1 MKLKMEEKAL
11 LFKIRTKKDS
21 AAFGE
26 LYNLYVEKIYRFVFF
41 KINNKEETED
51 ITSDVFLKVWNYLI
65 ENRKKEIGSFTG
77 LIYRIARNS
86 IIDFYRQRA
95 KRQECS
101 LDSVVLLAD
110 DKNYEKVE
118 IDIEVEKIMIVVK
131 RMKQEY
137 QEVILHRFVEELT
150 TSEISSI
157 LDKSKTNV
165 RVTLHRAT
173 KKLQELLEQD

>member
-1 MKLKMEEKAL
+1 M
-11 LFKIRTKKDS
+11 
-21 AAFGE
+21 
-26 LYNLYVEKIYRFVFF
+26 
-41 KINNKEETED
+41 
-51 ITSDVFLKVWNYLI
+51 
-65 ENRKKEIGSFTG
+65 
-77 LIYRIARNS
+77 
-86 IIDFYRQRA
+86 
-95 KRQECS
+95 
-101 LDSVVLLAD
+101 LAD

-137 QEVILHRFVEELT
+137 QEVILLRFVEELT